1 MNLKN
6 ANGRKWD
13 NTDMKDG
20 DQMIFWK
27 RWGIKGEQMEKL
39 QLKKH
44 KKGASRPRKYKEES
58 YIVLALR
65 GCPRSYKVKRC
76 FLGYGMMLKVFM
88 FCNWIT
94 KNKHFRL
101 SCTKPEWTSFIYL
114 FVW

>member
-1 MNLKN
+1 
-6 ANGRKWD
+6 
-13 NTDMKDG
+13 
-20 DQMIFWK
+20 
-27 RWGIKGEQMEKL
+27 MEKL

-88 FCNWIT
+88 FCN
-94 KNKHFRL
+94 
-101 SCTKPEWTSFIYL
+101 
-114 FVW
+114 